1 VVGFSGGRALSGPPA
16 ALVARVAS
24 AVLGAGSPVF
34 VGCALGADLAVL
46 SALASSPVA
55 GSRVFAAF
63 GPGGVGVGSSSAP
76 ASVALAA
83 FAGVPVS
90 WWAGGGGPAV
100 PLRGRLAARSLALVR
115 ALAAAGGSLFVFP
128 SALPPAPWGPAP
140 FGHGPFG
147 PGPFPSSG
155 GSGSWSSA
163 AAAALLRVPVV
174 LFPPALPSPAW
185 LPASALP
192 ALPGPAGWWSPA
204 VLFGVPCLAWV
215 PVVASPCLPGFA
227 PAGAALER

>member
-1 VVGFSGGRALSGPPA
+1 MGSSLPPVVGFSGGRSLSGPAA
-16 ALVARVAS
+16 ALVGRVAS
-24 AVLGAGSPVF
+24 AVLAAGSPVF
-34 VGCALGADLAVL
+34 VGCALGADREAL
-46 SALASSPVA
+46 SALAACPVP

-128 SALPPAPWGPAP
+128 SGLPPAPLAA
-140 FGHGPFG
+140 F
-147 PGPFPSSG
+147 GPFPSCG

-163 AAAALLRVPVV
+163 AAAALLGVPVV
-174 LFPPALPSPAW
+174 LFPWAGGVAF
-185 LPASALP
+185 SALP
-192 ALPGPAGWWSPA
+192 ALPGAPGRWSP
-204 VLFGVPCLAWV
+204 VVVFGLPGFAWS
-215 PVVASPCLPGFA
+215 PVASAPCLPGFA
-227 PAGAALER
+227 PAGVALER